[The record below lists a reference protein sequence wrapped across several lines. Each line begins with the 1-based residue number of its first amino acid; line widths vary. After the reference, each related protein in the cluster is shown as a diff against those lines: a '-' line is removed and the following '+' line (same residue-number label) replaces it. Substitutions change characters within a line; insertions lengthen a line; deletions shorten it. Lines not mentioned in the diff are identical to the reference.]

1 MKKITLTAL
10 LIAAGMIFGLK
21 ADAAG
26 VGYIDYQ
33 KVQENFSFAQQ
44 AVKEIDNKALE
55 MQQFMVDK
63 EKQYK
68 NLDTP
73 LKKQNFEE
81 QTARE
86 FKLKE
91 DAYMRLKAQKEEQVY
106 NKIQAAAKQVLVEQK
121 LDAIVDY
128 RVIFVGGVDISDL
141 VIQKLKSSQY

>member
-1 MKKITLTAL
+1 MKKFTLTAL
-10 LIAAGMIFGLK
+10 MIGLGLIFGLQ
-21 ADAAG
+21 ANASG
-26 VGYIDYQ
+26 VGYIDYG

-44 AVKEIDNKALE
+44 AVKEIDAKALD

-86 FKLKE
+86 YKLKE
-91 DAYMRLKAQKEEQVY
+91 DAFMRLKAQKEEQIY

-121 LDAIVDY
+121 LDAIVDF

-141 VIQKLKSSQY
+141 VIQKLKSGQY

>member
-1 MKKITLTAL
+1 MKKLTLTAIL
-10 LIAAGMIFGLK
+10 LGLLSFGME
-21 ADAAG
+21 ANAAG
-26 VGYIDYQ
+26 VGYIDYG
-33 KVQENFSFAQQ
+33 KVMENYSFAQQ
-44 AVKEIDNKALE
+44 AIKEIDNKSLE

-86 FKLKE
+86 YKLKE
-91 DAYMRLKAQKEEQVY
+91 DSLLRLKAQKEEMVY
-106 NKIQAAAKQVLVEQK
+106 NKIQSAAKQVLVEQK

-141 VIQKLKSSQY
+141 VIQKLKSGQY